1 MIIASL
7 AGISV
12 FATGGIGGVH
22 RGAETTM
29 DVSADLEELAQT
41 PVMVICAGAKSILD
55 LGLTREYLE
64 TKGVTFLGYQTD
76 VLPAFYTRESA
87 FGVDYRVD
95 TASELAGIF
104 NAKEAVGLRGGLL
117 VTNPI
122 PEQYSMD
129 ADAINQTIDE
139 AVAEAGALGVRGKDI
154 TPYLLDKIQK
164 MTGGASLEAN
174 IQLVYNNVALG
185 AEVAKELCTRR
196 A

>member
-1 MIIASL
+1 
-7 AGISV
+7 
-12 FATGGIGGVH
+12 
-22 RGAETTM
+22 M

-64 TKGVTFLGYQTD
+64 TKGVTVLGYQTD

-139 AVAEAGALGVRGKDI
+139 AVAEAGTLGVRGKDI

-185 AEVAKELCTRR
+185 AEVAKELCARR